1 MFPASVPHRVN
12 EPLAKYTSYRI
23 GGPAHVLALPKSKEH
38 LFAIGAYLLESREPY
53 FVLGNGSNVLAPDE
67 GVAGVV
73 ICTRDLEPFIDFLP
87 QDRVR
92 ASAGTLNARILR
104 ACAEKG
110 LGGIDEL
117 SGVPGNVGGAVC
129 MNAGTGAAWI
139 AQSLES
145 VELVG
150 LKGGERTVS
159 GGELKFSYREQ
170 HFMEPGEL
178 IWAATFRLKNEGA
191 EAVKARLAESIKK
204 RKAAQP
210 IEMPSCGS
218 VFRNPEGTSSW
229 KTIDAAG
236 LRGFSKGGAQI
247 SPKHSN
253 FIVNNGGATC
263 ADVLF
268 LINTAKEKVFQHSGI
283 RLQQE
288 VILLAPRV
296 LEP

>member
-23 GGPAHVLALPKSKEH
+23 GGPAHVLALPKTKEH

-67 GVAGVV
+67 GVKGVV
-73 ICTRDLEPFIDFLP
+73 ICTRDLEPFIEFLP

-117 SGVPGNVGGAVC
+117 SGVPGNVGGAVF

-145 VELVG
+145 VELVS
-150 LKGGERTVS
+150 LKGGERAVS

-178 IWAATFRLKNEGA
+178 IWAATFRLRNEGA

-236 LRGFSKGGAQI
+236 LRGFSRGGAQI

-268 LINTAKEKVFQHSGI
+268 LINTAKEKVFEHSGI

-288 VILLAPRV
+288 VILLTPKA